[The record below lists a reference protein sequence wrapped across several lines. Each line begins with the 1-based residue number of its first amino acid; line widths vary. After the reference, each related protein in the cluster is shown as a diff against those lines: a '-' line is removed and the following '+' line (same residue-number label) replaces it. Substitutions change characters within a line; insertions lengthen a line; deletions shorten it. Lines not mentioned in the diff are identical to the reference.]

1 MRQRRAGSLAAPCQS
16 RLPNRTHST
25 QVTRAL
31 QKLKARIRSLSQDDK
46 IELLR
51 SLITELDKPADSNAE
66 LTAQDNSTALS
77 EVARRQN

>member
-1 MRQRRAGSLAAPCQS
+1 
-16 RLPNRTHST
+16 
-25 QVTRAL
+25 VTRAL